1 MVSSTVRKEPALA
14 VAQETFQHLTS
25 AGLAEVDPQIAELLG
40 KELERQ
46 RSQIELIASEN
57 FTWPAIFEAVGSV
70 PTNKYAEGYPGK
82 RYYGGCEVVDEIERA
97 AIDRAK
103 ELFAAEHA
111 NVQPHAGA
119 QTNMAVYMA
128 ALKPGETILSLEL
141 AHGGHLT
148 HGLKVNFSGRLY
160 TIVHYGV
167 SRETNTVDYDDVLRL
182 AKEHRPKLI
191 VCGGSAYPRTVET
204 DKFREIADEVGALL
218 LCDMAHFAGL
228 VAAGL
233 HPNPVKDCDFVTS
246 TTHKTLAGPRSG
258 FILCREEH
266 ATAVDRA
273 VFPGMQGGPLVHTVA
288 AKATCFKIAMTE
300 AFRDYQRQ
308 IRANAD
314 VLCETLIDGG
324 LDVLTGGTDTHLL
337 QLDLRGTEWTGK
349 AAEERLHEVK
359 VTVNRNT
366 VPFDE
371 RPPTVA
377 SGVRIGTPAA
387 TMRGFDEEDFREVG
401 NIIVGAL
408 ADDAEL
414 APLRSRAEALCEKR
428 PLYPGFRG
436 FTTYVA

>member
-1 MVSSTVRKEPALA
+1 VA
-14 VAQETFQHLTS
+14 VAQETFQHLTT
-25 AGLAEVDPQIAELLG
+25 AGLAEVDPEIAELLG

-46 RSQIELIASEN
+46 RGQIELIASEN
-57 FTWPAIFEAVGSV
+57 FTWPSIFEAIGSV
-70 PTNKYAEGYPGK
+70 PTNKYAEGYPAK

-103 ELFAAEHA
+103 ELFGAEHA

-128 ALKPGETILSLEL
+128 ALKPGDTILSLEL

-167 SRETNTVDYDDVLRL
+167 SRETNVVDHDDVLRL

-204 DKFREIADEVGALL
+204 ARFREIADEVDALL

-258 FILCREEH
+258 FVLCREEH
-266 ATAVDRA
+266 AQAVDRA
-273 VFPGMQGGPLVHTVA
+273 VFPGMQGGPLVHTIA
-288 AKATCFKIAMTE
+288 AKATCFKIAQTE

-314 VLCETLIDGG
+314 VLCDTLIEGG

-337 QLDLRGTEWTGK
+337 QLDLRETDWTGK

-387 TMRGFDEEDFREVG
+387 TMRGFDEDDFREVG
-401 NIIVGAL
+401 QIIVSAL
-408 ADDAEL
+408 GDDADL
-414 APLRSRAEALCEKR
+414 DGLRSRAEALCAKR